1 MVMDKL
7 EWDWVQTQKHN
18 RDGSFSTQSARR
30 ATLSLSA
37 RQLRELGYRNLR
49 ADRVA
54 QKHLRALV
62 GKWKGD
68 GLSPATIKNRM
79 AHLRWACEKAGR
91 PGVAGLRNDDLGIER
106 RQYIAR
112 ESRATALTVGALQ
125 QVHDR
130 HIQFSLRLQAEFGLR
145 REEAIKFRVAVAD
158 RGTDRIALAAS
169 WCKGGR
175 AREILIRTPEQKAL
189 LRELHDFCGTSS
201 LIPAHLSY
209 AQQLKRYEY
218 QTNAAGLH
226 KNHGLRHL
234 YAQTRYLQLTGRQ
247 CPAVQRTLSTQA
259 HLVGGENGWF
269 GQVIRPI
276 PQLPEGLTSAGLDD
290 RDARQTITEE
300 LGHGRISIT
309 NSYLGSTRG

>member
-1 MVMDKL
+1 MDKL

-112 ESRATALTVGALQ
+112 ESRATSLTVGALQ

-145 REEAIKFRVAVAD
+145 REESIKFRVAEAD

-189 LRELHDFCGTSS
+189 LRELHDFCG
-201 LIPAHLSY
+201 
-209 AQQLKRYEY
+209 
-218 QTNAAGLH
+218 
-226 KNHGLRHL
+226 
-234 YAQTRYLQLTGRQ
+234 
-247 CPAVQRTLSTQA
+247 
-259 HLVGGENGWF
+259 
-269 GQVIRPI
+269 
-276 PQLPEGLTSAGLDD
+276 
-290 RDARQTITEE
+290 ARA
-300 LGHGRISIT
+300 
-309 NSYLGSTRG
+309 